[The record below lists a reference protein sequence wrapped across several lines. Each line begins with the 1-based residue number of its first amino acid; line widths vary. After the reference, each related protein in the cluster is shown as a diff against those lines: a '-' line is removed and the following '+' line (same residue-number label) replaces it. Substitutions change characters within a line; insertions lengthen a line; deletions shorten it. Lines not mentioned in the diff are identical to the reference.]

1 MNKATAHG
9 KDKDGN
15 NNKMAKEAKPT
26 VSFRTRL
33 RTDSLS
39 SNDSFSSGKIC

>member
-1 MNKATAHG
+1 MNKANAQG
-9 KDKDGN
+9 KDKDGKD
-15 NNKMAKEAKPT
+15 NKTATESKPT

-39 SNDSFSSGKIC
+39 SNDSYSSGKI